1 MIDIHCHCLPDL
13 DDGSRSL
20 EETERLLNLVW
31 ADGCTVVVATPHF
44 NHPMWPEIDRIMIE
58 DRFRH
63 VSNLRSPVKVLLGAE
78 IRIDEASYETLLHR
92 EWEVPSLGDSRA
104 VLIEFN
110 HSGWHLSMDPASLM
124 HELVMSEWRPILA
137 HPEHYGWLCSD
148 IALLEDLV
156 EAGAVLQVTAG
167 SLTGLFGKK
176 TARTAW
182 DLVEG
187 GWVDVI
193 ASDFHQTEFRPPGL
207 SSAHHLVQQRLGDV
221 VAHRLTHTNP
231 LALLDGQE
239 VAMAV
244 GGA

>member
-1 MIDIHCHCLPDL
+1 MIDLHCHCLPDL

-20 EETERLLNLVW
+20 EETERLLKMVW
-31 ADGCTVVVATPHF
+31 EDGCTAVVATPHF
-44 NHPMWPEIDRIMIE
+44 NHPLWPEIDQTVIAE
-58 DRFRH
+58 KFRQM
-63 VSNLRSPVKVLLGAE
+63 SQLQSPVKVLPGAE
-78 IRIDEASYETLLHR
+78 IRIDEAIYEVLLNR
-92 EWEVPSLGDSRA
+92 EWEVPRLGSSRA
-104 VLIEFN
+104 VLIEFD
-110 HSGWHLSMDPASLM
+110 HSGWYLSLDPASLM
-124 HELVMSEWRPILA
+124 HELAMSEWRPILA
-137 HPEHYGWLCSD
+137 HPEHYGWLCRDSV
-148 IALLEDLV
+148 LLEDLV

-182 DLVEG
+182 NLVER

-193 ASDFHQTEFRPPGL
+193 ASDFHQPEFRPPGL
-207 SSAHHLVQQRLGDV
+207 SSARDLVQQRLGDV

-244 GGA
+244 RGT